1 MNKNEKLYKFHLQ
14 FFLICLIFTVADDG
28 QTPTLRQLYLTIRQI
43 QIDLQDI
50 KSQLV
55 QERTHRGNLQQ
66 LIMNHIEKC
75 GSGSIS

>member
-1 MNKNEKLYKFHLQ
+1 LNKNEEFKIPSTT
-14 FFLICLIFTVADDG
+14 FLLCLIFTVEDNS

-43 QIDLQDI
+43 QIDLQDV

-75 GSGSIS
+75 GSGSTT